1 MLKISKLDLLR
12 LYVRS
17 FFVQTGWTYDRM
29 LAFGFAWILSPLA
42 KKLCPSAEEQREF
55 IRRHLVSFNA
65 NPYLASYAMGAVI
78 KLEEKKTPPEQIKRF
93 KMALRGP
100 LGALG
105 DNLIWQ
111 NFRSALLIL
120 GLILTERFGIYGA
133 LTIFLIFN
141 LYQMYVRARGMVK
154 GYTLGGEV
162 SSDLTGGH
170 LRNMTQWSGRVGA
183 ACLGFVFMVKLA
195 EQGMEPF
202 QPDKAMLFLL
212 FVLFSFWGIKRNLN
226 PSFILLFYLGC
237 FLAIKAACGLI

>member
-1 MLKISKLDLLR
+1 MLKFSKLDLLR

-17 FFVQTGWTYDRM
+17 FFAQTGWTYDRM

-42 KKLCPSAEEQREF
+42 KKLCPSTEEQREF
-55 IRRHLVSFNA
+55 MKRHLVSFNA
-65 NPYLASYAMGAVI
+65 NPYLVGYAVGAVI
-78 KLEEKKTPPEQIKRF
+78 KLEEEKTPPEQIKRF

-111 NFRSALLIL
+111 NFRPALLIL
-120 GLILTERFGIYGA
+120 GLILAERFGIYGA

-141 LYQMYVRARGMVK
+141 LFQMYVRARGIMK
-154 GYTLGGEV
+154 GYALGGEV

-170 LRNMTQWSGRVGA
+170 LQSMTQWSGRVGA
-183 ACLGFVFMVKLA
+183 ACLGFVFIIKLA
-195 EQGMEPF
+195 EQGIGLF

-226 PSFILLFYLGC
+226 PSFILLFFLGC
-237 FLAIKAACGLI
+237 FLAIKAAFGIF